1 MKNFKYRKCPR
12 RAFTMMHPPP
22 ENKKPFDGFN
32 SNIRQ
37 KAWTY
42 FHPPPVGKLGQNQY
56 DYTGTYR
63 AAQRAALERKRGSTQ
78 VRDALHHCV

>member
-1 MKNFKYRKCPR
+1 MSLKYPEARGG
-12 RAFTMMHPPP
+12 FVHYHPPP

-42 FHPPPVGKLGQNQY
+42 YHPPPLNRQF
-56 DYTGTYR
+56 DF
-63 AAQRAALERKRGSTQ
+63 
-78 VRDALHHCV
+78 